1 MSNHQNDNPE
11 NRPDAH
17 AEGEG
22 APPTAGN
29 VTTGGA
35 TGTPGKNLNPFLKVL
50 VYLFAVPAVLI
61 NESTKKLFNKT
72 YTGSVS
78 SIVGVLLALGA
89 GIGTGYHFGWT
100 ADVATWKW
108 VGLGVSA
115 AVLTFFYV
123 WPLLYLSVF
132 KFAFK
137 SSEKLWSHVNIEA
150 KEHYRRSYREEENVK
165 TNPAWFSK
173 FLMFIGYATLAVGGL
188 MIAWNVAGHVAA
200 TQATWGWVGTVLGIA
215 SVIVFAIISIA
226 IFFGIASLFRSGGFA
241 FTCFVIACIVGFFFW
256 GAISSAYLWAYHGLT
271 ASPWTSFWGHVAG
284 LLPGVIA
291 GGAISLILGAILYH
305 ARIRAIA
312 VVTGAIA
319 TYYVADSTAAFVSSV
334 PLGMF
339 EIVSPTLKYLAYG
352 LEMLL
357 FVGFVFPLAHIAISH
372 GLRKLANILDLM
384 EAAYDEE
391 RGGYREFFTQV
402 LNIGVATKLALS
414 TSAGLALAGF
424 ALPFWAVVLAAFAVG
439 FASYT
444 LIGKLFNFTGA
455 WPAGVAT
462 AGAAAV
468 YAFGL
473 SSGVMAYVFGAL
485 AAVVTFVVLFPLA
498 YLAVRFL
505 IQGWLGAWLRNPLV
519 NAHKR
524 ACGLVGELFDNLF
537 HAAELTYGDESK
549 FKPTFLHL
557 VNLAALVGVVWGG
570 WVALTGVI
578 GFATWLAVST
588 LVVASVLSYL
598 LIGKLFQKAGNPF
611 VGVLA
616 GIAGGIYVGA
626 WAYASQPW
634 GLIVAIIVGLVAAA
648 LTFGLVFPV
657 AYVVL
662 KAVLNVISQETWL
675 NPLLT
680 GAHDRAWARFTS
692 IWDDFVIA
700 YKNVRDSLSGIT
712 TSIKKQ
718 VDEIT
723 ASVKQMFNKG
733 DK

>member
-1 MSNHQNDNPE
+1 MSNHRNDNPE
-11 NRPDAH
+11 TRPEAH

-22 APPTAGN
+22 APPAGN
-29 VTTGGA
+29 GTTGGA

-61 NESTKKLFNKT
+61 NESTKSLFRKT
-72 YTGSVS
+72 YTGAVS

-108 VGLGVSA
+108 VGLGVTA
-115 AVLTFFYV
+115 AVLTFLYV

-132 KFAFK
+132 KFAFR

-150 KEHYRRSYREEENVK
+150 KEYYRSYREEGNVK

-188 MIAWNVAGHVAA
+188 MLAWNVAGAVAA
-200 TQATWGWVGTVLGIA
+200 SQATWGWIGTVLGVI
-215 SVIVFAIISIA
+215 SVVVLGIISIA
-226 IFFGIASLFRSGGFA
+226 LFFGIASLFRSGGFA
-241 FTCFVIACIVGFFFW
+241 FVCFVIACIVGFFFW
-256 GAISSAYLWAYHGLT
+256 GAISSMYLWAYHGLT
-271 ASPWTSFWGHVAG
+271 AEPWSTAWGYVAG
-284 LLPGVIA
+284 LLPGVIV
-291 GGAISLILGAILYH
+291 GGAVSCILGAILYH

-319 TYYVADSTAAFVSSV
+319 TYYLAGTTSAFVSSI

-339 EIVSPTLKYLAYG
+339 EIVGPTLKYLAYG

-384 EAAYDEE
+384 EVVYDED

-402 LNIGVATKLALS
+402 LNIGVAIKLALL
-414 TSAGLALAGF
+414 APAAVALAGF
-424 ALPFWAVVLAAFAVG
+424 ALPLWAVILVGIAIG

-444 LIGKLFNFTGA
+444 LIGKLLNWTGA

-473 SSGVMAYVFGAL
+473 SSGVLAYVFGAL
-485 AAVVTFVVLFPLA
+485 AAVLTFVVLFPLA

-505 IQGWLGAWLRNPLV
+505 IQGWLAAWLRNPLV
-519 NAHKR
+519 EAHKR
-524 ACGLVGELFDNLF
+524 ACSLVGELFDNLF

-588 LVVASVLSYL
+588 LVVASILSYL

-634 GLIVAIIVGLVAAA
+634 GLVVAIIVGLVAAA

-662 KAVLNVISQETWL
+662 KAILNVVSQESWL

-692 IWDDFVIA
+692 VWDDFVTA
-700 YKNVRDSLSGIT
+700 YKNVRESLSGIT
-712 TSIKKQ
+712 TSIKRQ
-718 VDEIT
+718 YDEVAAT
-723 ASVKQMFNKG
+723 LKQMFNKG
-733 DK
+733 K